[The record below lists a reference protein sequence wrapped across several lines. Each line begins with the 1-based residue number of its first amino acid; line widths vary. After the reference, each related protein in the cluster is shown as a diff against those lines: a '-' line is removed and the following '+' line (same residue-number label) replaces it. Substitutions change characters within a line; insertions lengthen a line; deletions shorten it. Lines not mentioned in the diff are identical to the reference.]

1 MKKNLLKNKLF
12 LSISLLCLGYTT
24 AQAQCVP
31 TFPPGEGCAFGDQ
44 VHTFQL
50 NGDGSSKINDI
61 FSGCSAGSYK
71 NATGSATVLLT
82 EGSAYT
88 ANVSSNNTDDYLA
101 IWVDFNGNDIFE
113 TSERIVAY
121 SSSLASG
128 FTTTPVAFTIPAG
141 VISGTFTMRVMVG
154 YPYNLSFNPISAT
167 DFDPCNAGTNRI
179 SYGEIHDYSV
189 EIIASPLTVSLGK
202 LAGFWQAE
210 HTVQLDWTTLTENN
224 IEGFKIYKSE
234 DGKEFKEIGY
244 VVSQAPGGNSVEPL
258 NYSFMDAQAK
268 SEKVFYKV
276 GQVDNAGMMVYTNIV
291 MLKQK
296 VIPTSFVVS
305 PNPANN
311 ILHIQLGKIEPPVT
325 IQILNL
331 QGKKMEQVIA
341 RTATLD
347 IDISDY
353 PAGPYI
359 VQYLDGNDVKSIK
372 IIKQQ

>member
-12 LSISLLCLGYTT
+12 LSISFLCLGYTAT
-24 AQAQCVP
+24 QAQCVP
-31 TFPPGEGCAFGDQ
+31 TFPPSEGCSFGDQ

-71 NATGSATVLLT
+71 NATGTATVLLT
-82 EGSAYT
+82 EGSSYT

-113 TSERIVAY
+113 SSERIVAY
-121 SSSLASG
+121 SSPLASG
-128 FTTTPVAFTIPAG
+128 FSTTPVAFTIPSG

-154 YPYNLSFNPISAT
+154 YPYNLSFNPISAN
-167 DFDPCNAGTNRI
+167 DFDPCNSGSNRI

-202 LAGFWQAE
+202 LTGFWQAE
-210 HTVQLDWTTLTENN
+210 HTVQLDWTTLAENN

-234 DGKEFKEIGY
+234 DGKAFKEIGF
-244 VVSQAPGGNSVEPL
+244 VVSQAPGGNSVESL
-258 NYSFMDAQAK
+258 NYFFMDAQAK
-268 SEKVFYKV
+268 SEKAFYKV
-276 GQVDNAGMMVYTNIV
+276 GQVDKNGTIIYTNIV

-331 QGKKMEQVIA
+331 QGKKMDYLIA
-341 RTATLD
+341 RSATLD
-347 IDISDY
+347 IDISEY

-359 VQYLDGNDVKSIK
+359 VQYLDGEDVKSIK